1 MKKFQSIN
9 PFNNELINE
18 FEIFDDARIEKSLVQ
33 AENAFLN
40 WRNTTFQF
48 RSDLFT
54 NLAAT
59 LRKNKEKYA
68 HNISLEMGKTIK
80 ESTAEVEKCAVCCAY
95 YAEHGEQFLK
105 NEIIH
110 DETEIKSL
118 VAFDPIGAVFA
129 VMPWNFPFWQVIRF
143 AAPSLMAGNVGLLKH
158 AKNVTQCALH
168 LEEAFLEAGF
178 PEHVFQSLIIPS
190 SQSEKIIRHQ
200 IVQGVTLTGSEGAG
214 TSVASLAGKHIK
226 KSVLE
231 LGGSDPFIILEDA
244 DIHLAAKIASQ
255 SRMQNAGQSCIAA
268 KRFIVEEKIKND
280 FLEAFKNEIEKIKQ
294 GDQLN
299 TDNNMGPVSS
309 LSSAEEIERQVNI
322 SMQKG
327 AALITGLK
335 RNGANFQPS
344 LIANVQP
351 GMPAFDE
358 EIFGPVAAVISAKNA
373 EDAIAIANGHRYGL
387 ASTLFTKDLDKAY
400 HLARNINAGAVFI
413 NSMVKSDP
421 KYPFGG
427 VKKSGYGR
435 ELSYYGMKEFVNVKT
450 IVMEKL

>member
-48 RSDLFT
+48 RSDLFIK
-54 NLAAT
+54 LAAT
-59 LRKNKEKYA
+59 LRNNKEKYA

-80 ESTAEVEKCAVCCAY
+80 ESIAEVEKCAVCCEY

-105 NEIIH
+105 DEIIQN
-110 DETEIKSL
+110 ENGIKSL

-143 AAPSLMAGNVGLLKH
+143 AVPALMAGNVGLLKH

-168 LEEAFLEAGF
+168 LEEAFMESGF
-178 PEHVFQSLIIPS
+178 PKDVFQSLIIES
-190 SQSEKIIRHQ
+190 TQSEKIIQHK
-200 IVQGVTLTGSEGAG
+200 IVQGVTLTGSEAAG
-214 TSVASLAGKHIK
+214 SSVASLAGKHIK

-244 DIHLAAKIASQ
+244 DILKAAKIATK

-268 KRFIVEEKIKND
+268 KRFIVVEKIKNE
-280 FLEAFKNEIEKIKQ
+280 FLTAFKNEIEKIKQ
-294 GDQLN
+294 GDQFN
-299 TDNNMGPVSS
+299 PENNMGPVSS
-309 LSSAEEIERQVNI
+309 LKSAEEIEMQQNNTVQQGAEII
-322 SMQKG
+322 SG
-327 AALITGLK
+327 AK
-335 RNGANFQPS
+335 RNGANYQPT
-344 LIANVQP
+344 LLANIKS

-358 EIFGPVAAVISAKNA
+358 ELFGPVASVITASNA
-373 EDAIAIANGHRYGL
+373 EVAIAIANSHRYGL
-387 ASTLFTKDLDKAY
+387 ASAIFTKDLEKAY
-400 HLARNINAGAVFI
+400 HYARQIQSGAVFI

-450 IVMEKL
+450 IFQEK